1 MVRPPVEVSKEHWG
15 EYIECDG
22 DKASWGRG
30 DKEADEDRRTGAFAK
45 IFWLSCALMR
55 RYGGPNGIRTRVT
68 DVRGLYNSTTDF
80 HALPKTLIFLHS
92 IPRYF
97 HKLPRVFTDRRP
109 KGDPVT
115 YRVDEAEHAASTLVS
130 RRYHSH

>member
-1 MVRPPVEVSKEHWG
+1 MVGPPVEVSKEHWG

-55 RYGGPNGIRTRVT
+55 RYGGPNGIRTRSSKKGQWRKEVE
-68 DVRGLYNSTTDF
+68 
-80 HALPKTLIFLHS
+80 S
-92 IPRYF
+92 I
-97 HKLPRVFTDRRP
+97 
-109 KGDPVT
+109 GISVT
-115 YRVDEAEHAASTLVS
+115 Y
-130 RRYHSH
+130 

>member
-1 MVRPPVEVSKEHWG
+1 MVGPPVEVSKEHWG

-68 DVRGLYNSTTDF
+68 DVRDRYECSTNS
-80 HALPKTLIFLHS
+80 HHLSNSSIFLHS
-92 IPRYF
+92 APAGFY
-97 HKLPRVFTDRRP
+97 KLSRFFTNDRT
-109 KGDPVT
+109 KTGQS
-115 YRVDEAEHAASTLVS
+115 AA
-130 RRYHSH
+130 RAPPMG

>member
-1 MVRPPVEVSKEHWG
+1 MSPLSSGLIVKFKWSAPPVEVSKEHWG

-68 DVRGLYNSTTDF
+68 DVRGRCPN
-80 HALPKTLIFLHS
+80 H
-92 IPRYF
+92 
-97 HKLPRVFTDRRP
+97 
-109 KGDPVT
+109 
-115 YRVDEAEHAASTLVS
+115 
-130 RRYHSH
+130 